1 MEAETT
7 MNEKLKKDFVDKWKK
22 YFKGAELPFVF
33 FYSDDK
39 RYESILMPLKPE
51 TERMCMISQLNIV
64 RRGKNLAFTKDT
76 VICQGGLRYSGFRM
90 AMRPNFRYFLSCGI
104 PGKLEG
110 ERYKKTPE
118 IVDEA
123 MKEQSDIPSPGNY
136 LVFKRLD
143 KVEIDEVPEAVIFYA
158 TPDILAGLFAL
169 ANFRLAQPLG
179 VIAPFS
185 AGCGSIIGYPLREN
199 RNEQPRAVLGM
210 FDVSARPH
218 VEEGILSFT
227 MPKKKFHEMVEDMD
241 ESFLI
246 TKSWAQVA
254 KRIAKAAKGRP

>member
-1 MEAETT
+1 
-7 MNEKLKKDFVDKWKK
+7 MNEKLKKDFVEKWTK
-22 YFKGAELPFVF
+22 YFEGAELPFVF

-39 RYESILMPLKPE
+39 KYQSDLMSPKSL
-51 TERMCMISQLNIV
+51 TERLCMISQLNMV
-64 RRGKNLAFTKDT
+64 RKGKNLAFTKDT
-76 VICQGGLRYSGFRM
+76 VICPGGLRYSGFGR

-104 PGKLEG
+104 PGELEG

-118 IVDEA
+118 IVDEV
-123 MKEQSDIPSPGNY
+123 MKEFPEMPAPGNY

-143 KVEIDEVPEAVIFYA
+143 KVESEEEPEAVIFYA

-199 RNEQPRAVLGM
+199 RNGQPRAVLGM

-218 VEEGILSFT
+218 VEEGILSFA
-227 MPKKKFHEMVEDMD
+227 MPKKKFHDMVEDMD

-254 KRIAKAAKGRP
+254 KRIAKAAK

>member
-1 MEAETT
+1 
-7 MNEKLKKDFVDKWKK
+7 MNEKLKMDFADKWKK

-90 AMRPNFRYFLSCGI
+90 GMRPNFRYFLSCGI

-123 MKEQSDIPSPGNY
+123 MKEQLRHLSSGELPCIQ
-136 LVFKRLD
+136 
-143 KVEIDEVPEAVIFYA
+143 
-158 TPDILAGLFAL
+158 AL
-169 ANFRLAQPLG
+169 GQGRDRRGARSRHFLRDT
-179 VIAPFS
+179 
-185 AGCGSIIGYPLREN
+185 GYPG
-199 RNEQPRAVLGM
+199 RAFCAGE
-210 FDVSARPH
+210 F
-218 VEEGILSFT
+218 
-227 MPKKKFHEMVEDMD
+227 
-241 ESFLI
+241 
-246 TKSWAQVA
+246 
-254 KRIAKAAKGRP
+254 